1 MCLAV
6 CNPTFGN
13 ITTHVQSLHQEGRCV
28 KDSLLGP
35 QDAYRYVE
43 CPNHDET
50 LTFGQIFGLS
60 LTGLRPH
67 QTHQQLVVLLIK
79 RPGLC
84 WRFRRFDRTPKRY
97 DKQNELNIGL
107 ARTHELTISASS
119 TTPLLLMASQSG
131 KTEEVAQN
139 PIGEGLSQR
148 SGCPA
153 LIFSYFLSVLLF
165 SPIFK
170 LKPPIFPFFQLVKP
184 KFATKLK
191 MELIIVAPQ
200 GFRA

>member
-1 MCLAV
+1 MWLAV
-6 CNPTFGN
+6 CNQTLGN
-13 ITTHVQSLHQEGRCV
+13 ITTYVQSLHQEGRCV

-50 LTFGQIFGLS
+50 LTFAQIFGLS
-60 LTGLRPH
+60 LTGLRP
-67 QTHQQLVVLLIK
+67 QTHQQLAVLRIR

-84 WRFRRFDRTPKRY
+84 GRFRRFDRMPKRH

-131 KTEEVAQN
+131 KTEEVAK
-139 PIGEGLSQR
+139 I
-148 SGCPA
+148 
-153 LIFSYFLSVLLF
+153 
-165 SPIFK
+165 
-170 LKPPIFPFFQLVKP
+170 QLVK
-184 KFATKLK
+184 
-191 MELIIVAPQ
+191 
-200 GFRA
+200 GCRS

>member
-1 MCLAV
+1 MWLAV
-6 CNPTFGN
+6 CNQTLGN
-13 ITTHVQSLHQEGRCV
+13 ITTYVQSLHQEGRCV

-50 LTFGQIFGLS
+50 LTFAQIFGLS

-67 QTHQQLVVLLIK
+67 QTHQQLAVLRIR

-84 WRFRRFDRTPKRY
+84 WRFRRFDRTPKRH

-119 TTPLLLMASQSG
+119 TIPLLLMASQESG

-139 PIGEGLSQR
+139 PICEGLSQ
-148 SGCPA
+148 
-153 LIFSYFLSVLLF
+153 LSRL
-165 SPIFK
+165 
-170 LKPPIFPFFQLVKP
+170 
-184 KFATKLK
+184 
-191 MELIIVAPQ
+191 
-200 GFRA
+200 